1 MSNTETVESY
11 HLQSGVQHDQLD
23 EITWVIQ
30 LEDSRRS
37 KIIARIEDPIILFS
51 TPIFEVSE
59 DTHDREGL
67 FQTLLRLNSE
77 LMHSAYALEGQ
88 NVVLAGAQELQN
100 LDHNELQ
107 AVLDDMAIALDNHQ
121 ARLTPLIPQAGA
133 NDKGSES

>member
-11 HLQSGVQHDQLD
+11 LLQSGVQHDHLD
-23 EITWVIQ
+23 DTTWVIQ
-30 LEDSRRS
+30 LEDSRGS
-37 KIIARIEDPIILFS
+37 KIIARVEEPIILFS
-51 TPIFEVSE
+51 TPIFEVSQ

-88 NVVLAGAQELQN
+88 NVVLSGAQELQN

-107 AVLDDMAIALDNHQ
+107 AILDDMAIALDNHQ
-121 ARLTPLIPQAGA
+121 ARLAPWHPKAGA
-133 NDKGSES
+133 DDKGSES